1 MKPISTFLLLLVLI
15 LGYQD
20 AYSQAIVFSDD
31 FSDGTDPAWSTS
43 GDFMGSAWLVN
54 VSGVDWGARRNSSP
68 EQLELTNDA
77 SAAANAIGYTLVTSP
92 ASDFPLPY
100 DAVLNNGGIITWTFN
115 MRQIQ
120 TDPGGFNSGSY
131 GVAFILA
138 GETTTTNS
146 TGKGYAVVLGQ
157 GGTTDPVRL
166 VSYTGGFN
174 LNTDLTNIISSNTA
188 GLTDIGNQYLSI
200 KVTFNPCQ
208 GGLWEFFL
216 RNDGTTAFSDPLTGT
231 LTSQGTAMETSYTN
245 LPLNMMAAYWQGS
258 TAADRTAFFDN
269 VTVSVTEK
277 PSATIGANPSICA
290 GITTANLTYTAATGT
305 PDKYSINY
313 DAAAELEGFVDVTLA
328 NLPVSPIML
337 TVPGGGDPGSYSGSL
352 TLTNS
357 TTGCTS
363 VAYPIMVTINALPVV
378 TCPGNATYCS
388 NVPAFTLTGGSPTG
402 GSYTGTGVSAGTFNP
417 ATANPGSN
425 IITYTYTAPNTC
437 INTCTFDYTVNTA
450 PVALAGSYGP
460 ACYDGPDI
468 VLNGTPA
475 GGTWTGQGVTGVT
488 FDPSFGTETLTYT
501 YTAGNGCVDT
511 DQTTIT
517 VSSCAAPSTMRWALL
532 QDNELHGISPY
543 TCTSQSDCNNDI
555 ICYGLEYTPLFTGSL
570 TSYTTGFFMD
580 CNGGTNP
587 VISNMSCVMNDNSQ
601 TLDFCSI
608 VDSILFNSSG
618 NSGGLPITIGVP
630 VILHQVCFSIP
641 STGNMIITKD
651 NTTGLS
657 TSVDLP
663 GGDFATDNIM
673 FYTPYVVDSSIE
685 CAILPLTW
693 LDFTAKADGEYTSLL
708 DWSTADEFNNSH
720 FEIQRANDA
729 GQAFHT
735 IGRVEADDVTGGVH
749 HYTFTDKA
757 ARPGKNYYRLKQVDH
772 DGRYQYSPLRS
783 VSFTASRFAIEVLP
797 NPAQDMLTVYMR
809 EALTAGRI
817 TMIDMSGRIVYEGTF
832 DAGTDAHEILLD
844 RIQAGIYSLVVT
856 SGEDRNV
863 QKVVIIE

>member
-1 MKPISTFLLLLVLI
+1 MNLVKPITSFLLLLVLT
-15 LGYQD
+15 LGLQD
-20 AYSQAIVFSDD
+20 AYSQVVFSDD
-31 FSDGTDPAWSTS
+31 FSEFTDAAWVTS
-43 GDFMGSAWLVN
+43 GNINGSEWEAFR
-54 VSGVDWGARRNSSP
+54 SGIDYGVRRNSSP
-68 EQLELTNDA
+68 VQLEITNDVGA
-77 SAAANAIGYTLVTSP
+77 GANANGYAFASTLTAAFSM
-92 ASDFPLPY
+92 PY
-100 DAVLNNGGIITWTFN
+100 NTTLSNGGVVTWTFN
-115 MRQIQ
+115 MRQIRVN
-120 TDPGGFNSGSY
+120 PSGFDVGNY

-138 GETTTTNS
+138 GETATTNT
-146 TGKGYAVVLGQ
+146 TGNGYAVVLGQ
-157 GGTTDPVRL
+157 SGATDPVKL
-166 VSYTGGFN
+166 VRYSAGITGN
-174 LNTDLTNIISSNTA
+174 ATITDIIISNTA
-188 GLTDIGNQYLSI
+188 GLTDFDNEYLSV
-200 KVTFNPCQ
+200 KVTYNPCQ
-208 GGLWEFFL
+208 GGQWEFFL
-216 RNDGTTAFSDPLTGT
+216 RNDGLTAFADPLTGT
-231 LTSQGTAMETSYTN
+231 LVSQGTATDNTYTGSV
-245 LPLNMMAAYWQGS
+245 LGMMATYWNAAT
-258 TAADRTAFFDN
+258 TAAQTAFFNN
-269 VTVSVTEK
+269 VTVSVTPP
-277 PSATIGANPSICA
+277 PSATIGANPSVCA
-290 GITTANLTYTAATGT
+290 GITTANLTYTAASGT
-305 PDKYSINY
+305 PDKYSINW
-313 DAAAELEGFVDVTLA
+313 DMAAEAQGFVDVTLS

-337 TVPGGGDPGSYSGSL
+337 TVPGAAPAAMYSGSL

-363 VAYPIMVTINALPVV
+363 AAYPISVTINALPVV

-437 INTCTFDYTVNTA
+437 VNTCTFDYTVNTA

-501 YTAGNGCVDT
+501 YTSGNGCTDT
-511 DQTTIT
+511 DQTTIVVT
-517 VSSCAAPSTMRWALL
+517 SCAAPSTMRWALL
-532 QDNELHGISPY
+532 EQNTNSGGGCVSN
-543 TCTSQSDCNNDI
+543 SDCNQNT
-555 ICYGLEYTPLFTGSL
+555 ICYGLEYTPLYTGTL

-580 CNGGTNP
+580 CNNGTNP

-601 TLDFCSI
+601 TLNFCSV

-618 NSGGLPITIGVP
+618 NSGGLSITMGVP
-630 VILHQVCFSIP
+630 VIVHQVCFTIP
-641 STGNMIITKD
+641 STGVMIITKD
-651 NTTGLS
+651 NTLGLS
-657 TSVDLP
+657 TSIDLA
-663 GGDFATDNIM
+663 GGGFATDNVM

-708 DWSTADEFNNSH
+708 DWATADEFNNSH

-729 GQAFHT
+729 GQAFRT
-735 IGRVEADDVTGGVH
+735 IGRVEADDVTGDVH

-783 VSFTASRFAIEVLP
+783 VSFAASRFAIEVLP

-809 EALTAGRI
+809 EALTAGHI
-817 TMIDMSGRIVYEGTF
+817 TMVDMAGRIVYEGTF